1 MQGYVPF
8 HFTMTTTPPDYTTT
22 SLDLITVLKDKLLT
36 KLRENRQRHDEIFKA
51 ACEGF
56 WVQARQQLDEKKT
69 EFTAMLSKAAK
80 DLEWISTKATTDFD
94 KSFAD
99 FGGALEA
106 KDRKPLVRFPSYSFG
121 HVPVSFQPDWTPAYP
136 VEHLADYDR
145 AISKLEFSVADKVS
159 LSAEDFDAYVLN
171 NWSWKAQFSASNSD
185 LIKCVTGFYL
195 QASGASFLTSAAYQ
209 CARDGTV

>member
-8 HFTMTTTPPDYTTT
+8 HFTMTTTQPDHTTT
-22 SLDLITVLKDKLLT
+22 SLDTIVVEKDKLLT

-171 NWSWKAQFSASNSD
+171 NWSWRESFSVSNSS
-185 LIKCVTGFYL
+185 LIKCVTGMAFARGGQSY
-195 QASGASFLTSAAYQ
+195 LTSAAYQ
-209 CARDGTV
+209 CALSGSI